1 MPGSEDALSPPPSA
15 TVLPNAISDG
25 TAALKADRLK
35 REISAWS
42 SRENWIKI
50 LKNAE
55 VRSGISPTK
64 RWSNIVSADR
74 KQSGLLTHRFDK
86 KGLRTETR
94 DPKKVS
100 RVLAYT
106 LYDGEVVTIEKDES
120 SSLSEGC
127 FLACAIFNRT
137 RILNPKR
144 NVSHNAAE
152 DTRALL
158 RVTRHALQRLF
169 QRGFGLSH
177 NGNIEYR
184 ALLELFVTCREQVG
198 RAWGGT
204 SPDQHGQ
211 LDEIEIPFNSVRLV
225 VKRDDNDDVPTLVTI
240 KPGNEP

>member
-1 MPGSEDALSPPPSA
+1 MSGSEDALSPPPSA
-15 TVLPNAISDG
+15 TVPLYAISDS
-25 TAALKADRLK
+25 TAAIKADRLK

-42 SRENWIKI
+42 SRENWVKL

-55 VRSGISPTK
+55 VRSEISPTK
-64 RWSNIVSADR
+64 RWRNIVSADR

-106 LYDGEVVTIEKDES
+106 LYDGEVLAIEKDES

-144 NVSHNAAE
+144 DVSHNAAE

-177 NGNIEYR
+177 NGNIEYG
-184 ALLELFVTCREQVG
+184 ALIELFVTCREQVAK
-198 RAWGGT
+198 AWGGGN
-204 SPDQHGQ
+204 SNQHGQ
-211 LDEIEIPFNSVRLV
+211 LDEIEIPLKTVRLV

-240 KPGNEP
+240 EPAKEP